1 MNPHASQGRM
11 QAMVDA
17 MVLSDVIESCVT
29 NGDWSAQRLS
39 VYEKTRRS
47 HVMMLQRL
55 ADQQVFYWNTRNPF
69 IAFLRD
75 GVFQTLD
82 RNARLR
88 YQVLSTTAGLRKT
101 APFSLTD
108 RMIAAGF
115 LPDVFGS
122 RIKQKLVS

>member
-1 MNPHASQGRM
+1 
-11 QAMVDA
+11 
-17 MVLSDVIESCVT
+17 
-29 NGDWSAQRLS
+29 
-39 VYEKTRRS
+39 
-47 HVMMLQRL
+47 L
-55 ADQQVFYWNTRNPF
+55 ADQQVFYWNTGNPF

-75 GVFQTLD
+75 RVFQTLD

-115 LPDVFGS
+115 LPDVF
-122 RIKQKLVS
+122 RNQTKEQLVS